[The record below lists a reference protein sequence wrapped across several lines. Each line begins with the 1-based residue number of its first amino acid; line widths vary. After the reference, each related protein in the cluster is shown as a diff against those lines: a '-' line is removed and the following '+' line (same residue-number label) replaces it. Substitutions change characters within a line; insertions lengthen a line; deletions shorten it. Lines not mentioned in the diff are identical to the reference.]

1 MIATWLAN
9 RGITFTMTAYFLA
22 MSAAATF
29 AAWRM
34 KETAFSL
41 LRR

>member
-1 MIATWLAN
+1 MIAIWLAN

-22 MSAAATF
+22 MSAAAIF

-34 KETAFSL
+34 NETAFSPL
-41 LRR
+41 CR